1 MNCKSACNTI
11 QQLRQIDQ
19 AFPIVQV
26 SFLFYQ
32 TIAPHYSTS
41 QLIIEKILEWAFY
54 IRAPLDKVTSRVLF
68 FAQLLLTIEDVL
80 RTQLRGQACKKTNL
94 ISGPGNPRWLYFEL
108 STCYMSQETNKQ
120 LRCCSVIYSK
130 AKDAHEHQVNIF
142 KVEFTF
148 QKQVE

>member
-1 MNCKSACNTI
+1 MKSIFFTRICSKYKLKLQMNCKSACNTI

-26 SFLFYQ
+26 SFLFDQ

-94 ISGPGNPRWLYFEL
+94 ISGPGSLRWYFEL

-120 LRCCSVIYSK
+120 LS
-130 AKDAHEHQVNIF
+130 
-142 KVEFTF
+142 
-148 QKQVE
+148 